1 MKLRLTLVSVG
12 KLSDPFIQE
21 GCEFFVERVRR
32 YAPLNLIV
40 VPEEKISSR
49 GKKKYILQQEGE
61 RIRGKIRPGVF
72 TVAVDERGKALS
84 SEAFAH
90 SLETWSSSGLKEVAF
105 ILGGPYGL
113 EDSLKEK
120 ANFRLSLSTM
130 TLTHGLAKMLLLEQ
144 IYRAFTILHGKP
156 YHK

>member
-1 MKLRLTLVSVG
+1 LRLTLVSVG
-12 KLSDPFIQE
+12 KLSEPFLQE

-32 YAPLNLIV
+32 YAALDLIV

-61 RIRGKIRPGVF
+61 RIRGKIRPEVF
-72 TVAVDERGKALS
+72 TVAADERGKVLS

-90 SLETWSSSGLKEVAF
+90 TLDTWSSSGLKEVVF
-105 ILGGPYGL
+105 IVGGPYGL
-113 EDSLKEK
+113 DDSLKQK
-120 ANFRLSLSTM
+120 ADFRLSLSSM

-144 IYRAFTILHGKP
+144 IYRAFTILKGEP

>member
-1 MKLRLTLVSVG
+1 LRLTLVSVG
-12 KLSDPFIQE
+12 KLSEPFLQE

-32 YAPLNLIV
+32 YAALDLIV

-61 RIRGKIRPGVF
+61 RIRGKIRSEVF
-72 TVAVDERGKALS
+72 TVAVDERGKVLS

-90 SLETWSSSGLKEVAF
+90 TLDTWSSSGLKEVVF
-105 ILGGPYGL
+105 IVGGPYGL
-113 EDSLKEK
+113 DDSLKQK
-120 ANFRLSLSTM
+120 ADFRLSLSSM

-144 IYRAFTILHGKP
+144 IYRAFTIRKGEP